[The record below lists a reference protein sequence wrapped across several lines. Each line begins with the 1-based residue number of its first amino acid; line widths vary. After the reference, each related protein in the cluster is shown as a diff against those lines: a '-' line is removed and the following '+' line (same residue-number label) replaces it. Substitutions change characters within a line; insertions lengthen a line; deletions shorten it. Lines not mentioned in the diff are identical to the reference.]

1 MPPIVKPIA
10 TVAISCVLLILLSL
24 IIDRFQGEQ
33 DQTKPSMQTA
43 ALTIS
48 QKISQD
54 MIQITKGL
62 HASTADFQDH
72 KDWSIPL
79 DAHLDIFRAA
89 SVSELLAYEKNK
101 KRLYTHL
108 GRQKKIDTNMRN
120 ILKQLKSDIA
130 KKNLPTQRLATYK
143 DQLAIYYFDNIA
155 NNQQN
160 MSGAVIAIQ
169 FIDKAFLQKL
179 QNIAGYPVILTNHG
193 NIIVDG
199 RSESAIGAEGKLV
212 TVNWPSK
219 IASDSWKIQL
229 FSEIKSDLPGNIF
242 LVLSLIIFITACVMV
257 YLQVKPMTQGVKSI
271 KSMFDLTLPNAEQ
284 IKRLSDA
291 HNIETDLAVLDCIS
305 EIRARLEQLFQQK
318 KSLALE
324 VRKLQESQEELI
336 KAKTNIEQELD
347 TAVAAPKLKS
357 EFLSR
362 MGDEITTPMK
372 SVVSMLK
379 LLSEYPFDPEPKQ
392 LLNIAKRS
400 TRTLVNNLN
409 NILDFSKLDA
419 GMLKLKKKDFSVR
432 QVVDEL
438 ASELSHFANEK
449 DLSLMASC
457 SPDMP
462 EVIKADEYRVKQIL
476 RNLLGNAVRFT
487 KQGEVSLYADTI
499 ENNGKKLLRFTISDS
514 GIGISPQAQK
524 ELFDSLQQTTK
535 LTNSSFAG
543 RIRLIVSKQLAELMG
558 GEIGVISEVGKGSQF
573 WFTVAI

>member
-1 MPPIVKPIA
+1 MPPILKPIA
-10 TVAISCVLLILLSL
+10 TVAISGLLLITLSL
-24 IIDRFQGEQ
+24 IIDHFQGQKDE
-33 DQTKPSMQTA
+33 TKPSIQTA
-43 ALTIS
+43 ALQVS
-48 QKISQD
+48 QQVSQD
-54 MIQITKGL
+54 MVQITKGL
-62 HASTADFQDH
+62 HASAADFIDH

-89 SVSELLAYEKNK
+89 TVNQLLAYDRNK
-101 KRLYTHL
+101 KRLFTHL
-108 GRQKKIDTNMRN
+108 GRQKKIDSDLQN
-120 ILKQLKSDIA
+120 ILKQLNKDIA
-130 KKNLPTQRLATYK
+130 KNNFPIQRLSSYNN
-143 DQLAIYYFDNIA
+143 QLAIYYFDAIE
-155 NNQQN
+155 NNKHD

-169 FIDKAFLQKL
+169 IVNKSFLQKL
-179 QNIAGYPVILTNHG
+179 QNIAGYPIILTQQG
-193 NIIVDG
+193 NVVIDG
-199 RSESAIGAEGKLV
+199 RSESAKSKDGTII

-219 IASDSWKIQL
+219 LKSKSWKILL
-229 FSEIKSDLPGNIF
+229 FSETKSNLLENIF
-242 LVLSLIIFITACVMV
+242 LILSALIVIGACILV
-257 YLQVKPMTQGVKSI
+257 YLQIKPMHQGIKTI
-271 KSMFDLTLPNAEQ
+271 KSLFDLSLPNAEQ
-284 IKRLSDA
+284 ITRLSDV
-291 HNIETDLAVLDCIS
+291 HNIETDLAVLDCVGD
-305 EIRARLEQLFQQK
+305 IRARLEQLFQQK

-324 VRKLQESQEELI
+324 VRKLQENQQELE
-336 KAKTNIEQELD
+336 KEKTIVEKQLD

-357 EFLSR
+357 QFLSR

-379 LLSEYPFDPEPKQ
+379 LLSEYPFEPEPKQ
-392 LLNIAKRS
+392 LLAIAKRS

-419 GMLKLKKKDFSVR
+419 DMLKLKKTFSVR
-432 QVVDEL
+432 QIVDDL

-462 EVIKADEYRVKQIL
+462 EVISADEYRVKQIL

-487 KQGEVSLYADTI
+487 KQGEVSVYADI
-499 ENNGKKLLRFTISDS
+499 VENNSKKLIRFTIADT

-573 WFTVAI
+573 WFTVAY

>member
-1 MPPIVKPIA
+1 MPPILKPIA
-10 TVAISCVLLILLSL
+10 TVAISGFLLIVLSL
-24 IIDRFQGEQ
+24 VIDHFQNEQ
-33 DQTKPSMQTA
+33 DEEKPPIQTS
-43 ALTIS
+43 ALKVS
-48 QKISQD
+48 QQISQD

-62 HASTADFQDH
+62 HASAADFLDH

-89 SVSELLAYEKNK
+89 TVNQLLAYDRNK
-101 KRLYTHL
+101 KRLFTHL
-108 GRQKKIDTNMRN
+108 GRQKKIDSDLQK
-120 ILKQLKSDIA
+120 ILKQLNKDIA
-130 KKNLPTQRLATYK
+130 KNNLPIQRLSSYK
-143 DQLAIYYFDNIA
+143 DQPAIYYFDAI
-155 NNQQN
+155 NNN
-160 MSGAVIAIQ
+160 KHDMSGAVIAIQ
-169 FIDKAFLQKL
+169 IIDKGFLQKL
-179 QNIAGYPVILTNHG
+179 QNIAGYPVILTKQG
-193 NIIVDG
+193 NVIIDG
-199 RSESAIGAEGKLV
+199 RSDSAKSKEGTTI

-219 IASDSWKIQL
+219 LSSNTWKILL
-229 FSEIKSDLPGNIF
+229 FSETKTDLLENIF
-242 LVLSLIIFITACVMV
+242 LVLSILILVAACVLI
-257 YLQVKPMTQGVKSI
+257 YLQVKPMQQGVKTI
-271 KSMFDLTLPNAEQ
+271 KSLFDLSLPNAEQ
-284 IKRLSDA
+284 ITRLSDV
-291 HNIETDLAVLDCIS
+291 HSTESDLAVLDCVS

-318 KSLALE
+318 KALALE
-324 VRKLQESQEELI
+324 VRKLQENQQELE
-336 KAKTNIEQELD
+336 KEKTKVEKRLD

-357 EFLSR
+357 QFLSR

-392 LLNIAKRS
+392 LLTIAKRS

-419 GMLKLKKKDFSVR
+419 DMLQLKKNSFSVR
-432 QVVDEL
+432 QLVDDL

-462 EVIKADEYRVKQIL
+462 EVITADEYRVKQIL

-487 KQGEVSLYADTI
+487 KQGEVSVYADI
-499 ENNGKKLLRFTISDS
+499 LESNGKNLVRFTIADT

-558 GEIGVISEVGKGSQF
+558 GEIGVISEIGKGSQF
-573 WFTVAI
+573 WFTIAY